1 MRQGGWCWGPGTRG
15 GAKRVGWGQCR
26 HSPMR
31 SSSPRPAAGSKPAHH
46 ARKANRSLTM
56 ATYQLNV
63 NGQRKEVNVDPSTPL
78 LWVLREE
85 LKMTGTKYG
94 CGISACGAC
103 TVHLGGIATRSCVVP
118 ISLIGDRP
126 IVTIEGIGQ
135 DPVGRVV
142 QDAWVEKD
150 VVQCGYC
157 QSGQIMSAVALLKAS
172 PKPTDTNIEESM
184 GGNLC
189 RCAIYVRIREAIKSA
204 AGQLK

>member
-1 MRQGGWCWGPGTRG
+1 MSQKQNHP
-15 GAKRVGWGQCR
+15 K
-26 HSPMR
+26 
-31 SSSPRPAAGSKPAHH
+31 KPNLAM
-46 ARKANRSLTM
+46 T
-56 ATYQLNV
+56 TYQLEV
-63 NGQRKEVNVDPSTPL
+63 NGLRKEVSVDPSTPL

-103 TVHLGGIATRSCVVP
+103 TVHLAGVATRSCIVP
-118 ISLIGDRP
+118 VSLIGNRP

-157 QSGQIMSAVALLKAS
+157 QSGQIMSAVALLKDK
-172 PKPTDTNIEESM
+172 PKPTDENIEQSM

-189 RCAIYVRIREAIKSA
+189 RCGTYVRIREAIKSA
-204 AGQLK
+204 STQLK